1 MNREEIY
8 GKLKEL
14 MIDKLG
20 VDENKI
26 KEDSHIIDDL
36 GADSLDVVEFAM
48 GIEDEFSVPKIPQED
63 IEKLTT
69 VNSILDYIEEKTK

>member
-14 MIDKLG
+14 MVDKLG
-20 VDENKI
+20 VDEDKI
-26 KEDSHIIDDL
+26 KENSHIIDDL

-48 GIEDEFSVPKIPQED
+48 GIEDEFNVPKIPQDD
-63 IEKLTT
+63 IEQLTT
-69 VNSILDYIEEKTK
+69 VNSILDYIEDKTK

>member
-14 MIDKLG
+14 MVDKLG
-20 VDENKI
+20 VDEDKI
-26 KEDSHIIDDL
+26 KENSHIIDDL

-48 GIEDEFSVPKIPQED
+48 GIEDEFNVPKIPQDD
-63 IEKLTT
+63 IEQLTT
-69 VNSILDYIEEKTK
+69 VNSIMDYIEEKTK

>member
-14 MIDKLG
+14 MVDKLG
-20 VDENKI
+20 VDEDKI
-26 KEDSHIIDDL
+26 GNNSHIIDDL

-48 GIEDEFSVPKIPQED
+48 GIEDEFSIPKIPQED
-63 IEKLTT
+63 IDKLTT
-69 VNSILDYIEEKTK
+69 VNSILDYIEEKAK